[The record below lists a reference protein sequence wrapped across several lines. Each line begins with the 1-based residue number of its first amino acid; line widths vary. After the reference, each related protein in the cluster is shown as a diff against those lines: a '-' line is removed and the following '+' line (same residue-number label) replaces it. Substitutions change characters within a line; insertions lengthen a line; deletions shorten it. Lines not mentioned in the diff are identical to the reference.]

1 MNFKDFANQDLQTF
15 INADEFAAI
24 HTIDGRPLNVIVDND
39 RLMERSKK
47 EFDGIS
53 VGELLYFV
61 SVSDYGDV
69 KPKPR
74 DSQKF
79 DKRQMYIFDVREDEG
94 MYEIILSQ
102 NRGE

>member
-1 MNFKDFANQDLQTF
+1 
-15 INADEFAAI
+15 
-24 HTIDGRPLNVIVDND
+24 
-39 RLMERSKK
+39 
-47 EFDGIS
+47 

-61 SVSDYGDV
+61 PVSEFGTV

-74 DSQKF
+74 DAQKF
-79 DKRQMYIFDVREDEG
+79 DNKLMYVFDVREDDG